1 MKSYGLIF
9 VLYHPT
15 EAFLRNLDRAA
26 AAGQNLIAVDNSPQP
41 DLALYELLRR
51 KGMTVLHNANRGGLA
66 GAYNLGAEI
75 LLERGCE
82 VIFLLDQDSDIGENF
97 FGAMMQAC
105 ERMER
110 EDFILGPKIYEINL
124 EKFMVVLPPGRR
136 WPKPVKMREPAEG
149 LFETLFV
156 ISSGS
161 AISAAAYRRL
171 GAFREDYFIEYIDV
185 EYGLRANSRGVPVY
199 MNAAVTMRQTT
210 GEIERHGRLFTTNHA
225 AWRRYYGARNGV
237 FTLRLYRAH
246 WALHWLG
253 GLLALHQSLNVLL
266 FEPQKL
272 RKVLAVACGYL
283 DGRRGRLGTFESLHP
298 RIAAFCK
305 KLPARPGPLAG
316 GSTVAAEERP

>member
-1 MKSYGLIF
+1 MKRYGLIF

-15 EAFLRNLDRAA
+15 ETFLRNLDKAA

-41 DLALYELLRR
+41 DLALYELLRQQ
-51 KGMTVLHNANRGGLA
+51 GMTVLHNANRGGLA
-66 GAYNLGAEI
+66 GAYNRGAEM

-110 EDFILGPKIYEINL
+110 EEFILGPKIYEINL
-124 EKFMVVLPPGRR
+124 EKFMVVLSPGRR
-136 WPKPVKMREPAEG
+136 WPKLVKMSEPTEG

-161 AISAAAYRRL
+161 AISAQAYRRL
-171 GAFREDYFIEYIDV
+171 GAFREDYFIEYIDI
-185 EYGLRANSRGVPVY
+185 EYGLRANSQGIPVY

-210 GEIERHGRLFTTNHA
+210 GDIERHGRMFTTNHA

-237 FTLRLYRAH
+237 FTLRMYRSH

-272 RKVLAVACGYL
+272 RKLLAIAWGYL
-283 DGRRGRLGTFESLHP
+283 DGRLGRLGTFESLHT
-298 RIAAFCK
+298 RIAPFCRK
-305 KLPARPGPLAG
+305 MPTQRETLAG
-316 GSTVAAEERP
+316 GSSVAAD